1 MFFCQAL
8 RRGRRGG
15 TEGCPGRAVLGI
27 ACPVQGGD
35 TGDPTA
41 ATLRGWQGDREE
53 MGLVLGNRS
62 VIATGICVGLSK
74 TL

>member
-1 MFFCQAL
+1 MSW
-8 RRGRRGG
+8 
-15 TEGCPGRAVLGI
+15 EGCAGKSLPGA
-27 ACPVQGGD
+27 GGD

-41 ATLRGWQGDREE
+41 ATLRGWQGDREG

-62 VIATGICVGLSK
+62 VIAAGICVGLSK